1 MCICAHCA
9 DTADRERV
17 LVGVRQSVCHRAG
30 SGAEYGSRE
39 SQQRAVTGGEAATAA
54 RPPSSHKSAGM
65 ARLAGQPTCS
75 LSPNSLIFHPFD
87 LYRMGLGRPGHGRIQ
102 KAAFECSDRPF
113 FAPPRPPKPTV
124 CFFQTAHHLPVTK
137 CKQACDKLDTCTTPA
152 DPRPPFPLS
161 TILSLNSTNWS
172 APS

>member
-113 FAPPRPPKPTV
+113 FAPPRPPKPTFV
-124 CFFQTAHHLPVTK
+124 FFKPPTTCRSPNASKHVTNLTLALLQLLP
-137 CKQACDKLDTCTTPA
+137 
-152 DPRPPFPLS
+152 DPLFLF
-161 TILSLNSTNWS
+161 L
-172 APS
+172 PSCH